1 MYVTLLYRKN
11 SPRNKMKTYQVV
23 IPKNI
28 KHAFDIIVDTK
39 KEQKIYSVPAETS
52 SFEFTLPD
60 EFEYLYS
67 RKTNSQSIFNVYYS
81 YNEKLTQLVPL
92 EIK

>member
-1 MYVTLLYRKN
+1 
-11 SPRNKMKTYQVV
+11 MKTYQVS
-23 IPKNI
+23 IPKKI
-28 KHAFDIIVDTK
+28 KHAFDILVDTK
-39 KEQKIYSVPAETS
+39 KEQKIYNVPAETS

-67 RKTNSQSIFNVYYS
+67 RKTNSQSIFNVYYIH
-81 YNEKLTQLVPL
+81 NEKTVQLVPL